1 MKSLLRW
8 YADTDLLYNTHRCP
22 PAGPIFG
29 HQWRVSIPT
38 DGLRTPERKRMEIMK
53 DKQNEVL
60 VVSFGTTSAESR
72 RKNIEAAED
81 AIQAAAGD
89 EWKVRRC
96 FTSQMII
103 NIIEKK
109 EGVHTDNIKEALE
122 RAVSDGV
129 RNLIVQPT
137 HLMSG
142 LEYDKL
148 SRTLADYTG
157 SFEKTALGDPLLSS
171 DEDFSRVADALID
184 ASAEYE
190 DGTTALVFMGH
201 GTEAAANGIYDRMQ
215 RVLAEKGKA
224 DHFIGTV
231 EAEPSLDDVIKAVKA
246 GDYRRVVLRPM
257 MLVAGNHAV
266 NDMASAEDPDSW
278 YSRFTAEG
286 YETVCVIE
294 GLGEIPAVRAV
305 YAEHA
310 HRAIASLEL

>member
-1 MKSLLRW
+1 MKKL
-8 YADTDLLYNTHRCP
+8 
-22 PAGPIFG
+22 
-29 HQWRVSIPT
+29 
-38 DGLRTPERKRMEIMK
+38 K

-72 RKNIEAAED
+72 KKNIDAVED
-81 AIQAAAGD
+81 AILAAAGN

-96 FTSQMII
+96 FTSQTVI
-103 NIIEKK
+103 NIAAKR
-109 EGVHTDNIKEALE
+109 EGVRIDNITEALE
-122 RAVSDGV
+122 RASAEGI
-129 RNLIVQPT
+129 RNLAVQPT
-137 HLMSG
+137 HLMKG
-142 LEYDKL
+142 LEYGKLERILAEYAPSFDK
-148 SRTLADYTG
+148 TV
-157 SFEKTALGDPLLSS
+157 LGDPLLSS

-215 RVLAEKGKA
+215 SVLAEKGKE

-231 EAEPSLDDVIKAVKA
+231 EAEPSLEDVIKAVKA
-246 GDYRRVVLRPM
+246 GDYKRVVLRPL

-286 YETVCVIE
+286 YETVCIIE
-294 GLGEIPAVRAV
+294 DHGEIPAVRDV

>member
-1 MKSLLRW
+1 MKKL
-8 YADTDLLYNTHRCP
+8 
-22 PAGPIFG
+22 
-29 HQWRVSIPT
+29 
-38 DGLRTPERKRMEIMK
+38 K

-72 RKNIEAAED
+72 KKNIDAAED
-81 AIQAAAGD
+81 AIQDAAGD

-215 RVLAEKGKA
+215 RVLAEKGKS
-224 DHFIGTV
+224 DYFIGTV
-231 EAEPSLDDVIKAVKA
+231 EAEPSLDEVIRDVKE
-246 GDYRRVVLRPM
+246 GDYRRVVLRPL

-286 YETVCVIE
+286 YETVCIIE

-310 HRAIASLEL
+310 YRAIASLEL

>member
-1 MKSLLRW
+1 MKKL
-8 YADTDLLYNTHRCP
+8 
-22 PAGPIFG
+22 
-29 HQWRVSIPT
+29 
-38 DGLRTPERKRMEIMK
+38 K

-72 RKNIEAAED
+72 KKNIDAAED

-89 EWKVRRC
+89 EWKVCRC

-103 NIIEKK
+103 DIIEKK

-246 GDYRRVVLRPM
+246 GDYKRVVLRPL

-294 GLGEIPAVRAV
+294 GLGQIPAVREI
-305 YAEHA
+305 YADHA